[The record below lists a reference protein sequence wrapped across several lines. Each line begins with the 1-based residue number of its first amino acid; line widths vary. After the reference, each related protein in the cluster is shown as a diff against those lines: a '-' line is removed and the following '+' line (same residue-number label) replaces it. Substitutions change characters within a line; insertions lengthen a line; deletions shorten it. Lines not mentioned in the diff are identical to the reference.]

1 MAERGDDG
9 KKHARF
15 APYLLLGPGSIW
27 LILFFLVPLWIL
39 ARMALSSKESRFA
52 DPSFSWHW
60 SNLGEAFDRFGTQF
74 YRSFAFAFFATV
86 LALLIGYPLA
96 YVIATRGGRF
106 KNLLLGLV
114 VVPFF
119 TTYLIRTFAWK
130 TVLADDGPF
139 VSFLKWAHLL
149 DLLRAIPWLGHWL
162 LPTADR
168 LLATPAAVIGGLTY
182 NLLPFM
188 VLPIY
193 VAIEKID
200 LSLVDAAKDLYNNGW
215 QAFRKVIFPLSIP
228 GVFAG
233 SLLTFIPAA
242 GDYVNAYY
250 LGLNNRT
257 TQVIGSVVQNQYLN
271 QNDYPLAAAIS
282 FIFMLIVT
290 AAVIMYARVYGTE
303 DLV

>member
-9 KKHARF
+9 KKRARF
-15 APYLLLGPGSIW
+15 APYLLLSPGSLW
-27 LILFFLVPLWIL
+27 LILFFVVPLWTL
-39 ARMALSSKESRFA
+39 ARMALSSKPSRFA
-52 DPSFSWHW
+52 DPTFDWHW
-60 SNLGEAFDRFGTQF
+60 SNISDAFNRFGPQF
-74 YRSFAFAFFATV
+74 FRSFEFAFFATV
-86 LALLIGYPLA
+86 FALIIGYPLA

-130 TVLADDGPF
+130 TILADDGPF
-139 VSFLKWAHLL
+139 VSFVRWAHLI
-149 DLLRAIPWLGHWL
+149 DLVRAVPLLGHWL
-162 LPTADR
+162 LPSPDR
-168 LLATPAAVIGGLTY
+168 ILATPAAVIGGLTY

-250 LGLNNRT
+250 LGLNNRS

-282 FIFMLIVT
+282 FIFMVIVT
-290 AAVIMYARVYGTE
+290 IAVLIYARSFGTE

>member
-1 MAERGDDG
+1 MADRDDRGR
-9 KKHARF
+9 KHARF
-15 APYLLLGPGSIW
+15 APYGLLAPGSIW
-27 LILFFLVPLWIL
+27 LILFFLVPLWQL
-39 ARMALSSKESRFA
+39 GRMALSSKATRFA
-52 DPSFSWHW
+52 NPTFAWDWGNFS
-60 SNLGEAFDRFGTQF
+60 EAMNRFGTQF
-74 YRSFAFAFFATV
+74 YRSFGFAFFAT
-86 LALLIGYPLA
+86 LFALIIGYPLA

-114 VVPFF
+114 VIPFF

-130 TVLADDGPF
+130 TILADDGVF
-139 VSFLKWAHLL
+139 VSFLRSSGILGL
-149 DLLRAIPWLGHWL
+149 IRSIPWLGDWL
-162 LPTADR
+162 LPVPDR
-168 LLATPAAVIGGLTY
+168 VLATPAAVIGGLTY
-182 NLLPFM
+182 SLLPFM

-200 LSLVDAAKDLYNNGW
+200 LSLLDAAKDLYNNGW
-215 QAFRKVIFPLSIP
+215 QAFRKVIWPLSIP

-233 SLLTFIPAA
+233 SLLVFIPAA

-250 LGLNNRT
+250 LGLNNRD

-282 FIFMLIVT
+282 FIFMIIVT
-290 AAVIMYARVYGTE
+290 IAVLLYARVYGTE